1 MVAGLVP
8 ELVPGL
14 VAVLVAVL
22 VPGVEAGVDA
32 VFVTEEGFS
41 CAKTSGAVNNRVAVI
56 ASEGAKPSEKTEKNR
71 ANELAEKGAEGV
83 AKEKAVRGNGARS
96 GEAGKQEVRIWQF

>member
-8 ELVPGL
+8 GFVPGL
-14 VAVLVAVL
+14 VAVLVT
-22 VPGVEAGVDA
+22 GVEAGVIA

-41 CAKTSGAVNNRVAVI
+41 CAKASGAVNNRVAVI
-56 ASEGAKPSEKTEKNR
+56 ASEGAKPREKTETNW
-71 ANELAEKGAEGV
+71 ANELADKGAEGV
-83 AKEKAVRGNGARS
+83 AEEKAVRGDGGRS

>member
-1 MVAGLVP
+1 VVVGLVP
-8 ELVPGL
+8 GLVPGL
-14 VAVLVAVL
+14 VAVLVVVL
-22 VPGVEAGVDA
+22 VTGVEAGVVA

-56 ASEGAKPSEKTEKNR
+56 ASEGAKPREKTEKNR

-83 AKEKAVRGNGARS
+83 AEEKAVRGNGGRS